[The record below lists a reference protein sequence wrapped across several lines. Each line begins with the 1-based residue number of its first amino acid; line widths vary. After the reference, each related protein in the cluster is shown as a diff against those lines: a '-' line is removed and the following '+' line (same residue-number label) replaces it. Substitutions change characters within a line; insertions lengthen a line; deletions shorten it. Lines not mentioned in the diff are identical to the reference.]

1 MKNNISKF
9 SIALAAVLLLI
20 NGAMAGMLQQPIQA
34 TAGVIP
40 PNVMFTLDDSGSMGW
55 ECLPDA
61 LCSGSYY
68 VGTMPDLNTWKNGVA
83 TYDTLV
89 TTTTGGV
96 CIAWTGSGKNKTCTT
111 YSPVVTTTEVNKD
124 IFNRKMRS
132 SGVNPLYYNPAIRY
146 LPWMKSDGTRFPQY
160 PGTAARD
167 FPEASVPG
175 YSGGLSATAVQNLAI
190 DQIINRK
197 WCTGSNACPS
207 ATDQTVYLAKYFNIA
222 SGADKAN
229 ADNYTEV
236 KIQSGQTY
244 PKSNSR
250 LDCVATANVCTYD
263 EELQNFSN
271 WYSYHRTRMR
281 VGIAGTAE
289 SFYSVPGN
297 YRVGYGRINNSTL
310 ASIDGSSKKFST
322 IESGVRPF
330 TTATGG
336 NKANFYSWLF
346 KQKPVNMTPLRRAMG
361 DVGEYYSYAGN
372 KGPWGQQPGIEDNTP
387 QLSCR
392 RAFHMLMTDGTW
404 NDAGASL
411 PAAQG
416 EVDNVA
422 APTITGPNF
431 QSYTYSPARPYRD
444 ATSSTLADVAMYYWN
459 HDLHPGL
466 ENRVTPTSNNPAFW
480 QHMVNYTIGFGVT
493 GTLNPLTDLP
503 ALTNG
508 TKSWPAAADNSSAN
522 VDDLWHAAVNSR
534 GMYLSAKNTDEYSSA
549 LKDIIDDI
557 AAVNGSEAGLAVSAK
572 TLSTTSTTKKYEAEF
587 SSARWSGDIKAINV
601 ASTGLDSGDPPWT
614 ASANFPTYDARNI
627 FTYNKLATGT
637 KGVAFNWANLSS
649 AMQTTMVGSPATIS
663 GIDLVNYLRGDR
675 TKETGILRVRASM
688 LGDIVNSTPILVKDQ
703 TDGQYGFLP
712 NTSAFSAA
720 QSSYRRFLVAKKQRN
735 AQLFVGANDG
745 FLHAFSDTNGAETF
759 AFMPDSLLGT
769 VKDLASLD
777 YTHEYFVDG
786 PLSEADIY
794 DASASKWRNLV
805 LGGTGAG
812 AKSLFAINV
821 PVVSYP
827 ASATA
832 VPTALTVAESAP
844 GASDILWTISNAD
857 VTEPNNFSE
866 LGYVLQPPEHGVMM
880 DGTWVTIVGNGYE
893 SASKKAQLFIINALT
908 GALIKRIDTGVGSS
922 STPNGLGGVRVVRNN
937 KKQIVAAY
945 AGDLQGNLW
954 KFDFSSA
961 TQSNW
966 AVAFGGNPLFKT
978 TAVESITAAPTYT
991 LHPNGGVMV
1000 LFGTGQ
1006 LFATGDDSTT
1016 AQRALYGVW
1025 DMVKLGA
1032 VSTTAA
1038 DRITVP
1044 ETIVAQALSSSALTG
1059 TTGLFYGLTVT
1070 PVDYEVQPATE
1081 TRPAYMTK
1089 RGWRLPLTV
1098 GSGQRLVDN
1107 PEMAGGMVLMQTV
1120 TPSISQAACTAS
1132 SLTRYGFLLDPFMM
1146 GSDQATFDT
1155 NADGVFTATDNVT
1168 AAGVLLIGSGPA
1180 TIMRV
1185 PLKNKYLI
1193 AQARTGAKQNAWAQT
1208 QFNSAKRYWRQIIS
1222 QPN

>member
-1 MKNNISKF
+1 
-9 SIALAAVLLLI
+9 
-20 NGAMAGMLQQPIQA
+20 
-34 TAGVIP
+34 
-40 PNVMFTLDDSGSMGW
+40 
-55 ECLPDA
+55 
-61 LCSGSYY
+61 
-68 VGTMPDLNTWKNGVA
+68 
-83 TYDTLV
+83 
-89 TTTTGGV
+89 
-96 CIAWTGSGKNKTCTT
+96 
-111 YSPVVTTTEVNKD
+111 
-124 IFNRKMRS
+124 
-132 SGVNPLYYNPAIRY
+132 
-146 LPWMKSDGTRFPQY
+146 
-160 PGTAARD
+160 
-167 FPEASVPG
+167 
-175 YSGGLSATAVQNLAI
+175 
-190 DQIINRK
+190 
-197 WCTGSNACPS
+197 
-207 ATDQTVYLAKYFNIA
+207 
-222 SGADKAN
+222 
-229 ADNYTEV
+229 
-236 KIQSGQTY
+236 
-244 PKSNSR
+244 
-250 LDCVATANVCTYD
+250 
-263 EELQNFSN
+263 
-271 WYSYHRTRMR
+271 
-281 VGIAGTAE
+281 
-289 SFYSVPGN
+289 
-297 YRVGYGRINNSTL
+297 
-310 ASIDGSSKKFST
+310 
-322 IESGVRPF
+322 
-330 TTATGG
+330 
-336 NKANFYSWLF
+336 
-346 KQKPVNMTPLRRAMG
+346 
-361 DVGEYYSYAGN
+361 
-372 KGPWGQQPGIEDNTP
+372 
-387 QLSCR
+387 
-392 RAFHMLMTDGTW
+392 MLMTDGMW
-404 NDAGASL
+404 NDAAASL
-411 PAAQG
+411 SAAQAN
-416 EVDNVA
+416 VDNTA
-422 APTITGPNF
+422 APTITGPNS
-431 QSYTYSPARPYRD
+431 QTYTYSPAWPYRD
-444 ATSSTLADVAMYYWN
+444 GTANTLADVAMYYWN

-466 ENRVTPTSNNPAFW
+466 ENRVTPTSNDPAFW
-480 QHMVNYTIGFGVT
+480 QHMVNYTISFGAS
-493 GTLNPLTDLP
+493 GTLNPATDLP
-503 ALTNG
+503 ALANG
-508 TKSWPAAADNSSAN
+508 TKSWPAAGADRPENI
-522 VDDLWHAAVNSR
+522 DDLWHAAVNSR
-534 GMYLSAKNTDEYSSA
+534 GMYLSARNTDEYSNA

-587 SSARWSGDIKAINV
+587 SSARWSGDIKAINL

-614 ASANFPTYDARNI
+614 AAANFPTYDSRNL
-627 FTYNKLATGT
+627 FSYNKLATGT
-637 KGVAFNWANLSS
+637 KGVAFNWTDLSS
-649 AMQTTMVGSPATIS
+649 TMQTTMLGGSTTIT
-663 GIDLVNYLRGDR
+663 GADLVNYLRGDR

-703 TDGQYGFLP
+703 VDGQYAFLP
-712 NTSAFSAA
+712 KTSAFSAA
-720 QSSYRRFLVAKKQRN
+720 QSTYRRFLVAKKQRN

-759 AFMPDSLLGT
+759 GFMPDSLLGK

-794 DASASKWRNLV
+794 DTSASKWRNLV

-832 VPTALTVAESAP
+832 VPAALTASQSAP
-844 GASDILWTISNAD
+844 GASDILWTISSAD
-857 VTEPNNFSE
+857 TTEPNNFSE

-880 DGTWVTIVGNGYE
+880 DGSWVMIVGNGYE

-908 GALIKRIDTGVGSS
+908 GALIKRLDTGVGSS
-922 STPNGLGGVRVVRNN
+922 GTPNGLGGVRVVRND

-966 AVAFGGNPLFKT
+966 AVAFSGNPLFKT
-978 TAVESITAAPTYT
+978 TAIEPITAAPTYT

-1032 VSTTAA
+1032 ASTVAT

-1070 PVDYEVQPATE
+1070 PVDYQIQLATE

-1146 GSDQATFDT
+1146 GSTQPTFDT
-1155 NADGVFTATDNVT
+1155 NADGVFTAADNAT

-1180 TIMRV
+1180 TILRV
-1185 PLKNKYLI
+1185 PLQNKYLI
-1193 AQARTGAKQNAWAQT
+1193 AQARTGVKQNPWLQT
-1208 QFNSAKRYWRQIIS
+1208 QFNSSKRYWRQIIS